1 VIHVPVLVEEAVAAL
16 QIREAGTYVDGTFG
30 RGGHSAAILA
40 RLGVRGRL
48 LAFDQDPEA
57 HADRALQDPRLE
69 LIHGRF
75 STMSAALAE
84 RGVRAVAGV
93 LLDLGVSSPQLDR
106 AERGFSFMKEGPL
119 DMRMDTTRGET
130 AAEWL
135 NRADEEEIREVIA
148 TYGEER
154 FAKAVAAKIV
164 EARAREPFRTTRQ
177 LAEVVGRAVRTREPG
192 QHPATRTFQALR
204 IHVNQELEELEV
216 TLPQAARLLE
226 RGGRLAVISFHSLE
240 DRIVKR
246 FFNER
251 AGKESRGSRHLPEQ
265 SVKFEAPSFEIVNS
279 RPLTPSKGELEVNPR
294 ARSARLRAA
303 QRTDAPSWPLDED
316 ELGVPSVED

>member
-1 VIHVPVLVEEAVAAL
+1 MSAL
-16 QIREAGTYVDGTFG
+16 RVREDATYVDGTFG

-48 LAFDQDPEA
+48 LAFDQDPAA

-69 LIHGRF
+69 LIHARF
-75 STMSAALAE
+75 STMTEALAA
-84 RGVRAVAGV
+84 RGIRQVAGV
-93 LLDLGVSSPQLDR
+93 LLDLGVSSPQLDVP
-106 AERGFSFMKEGPL
+106 ERGFSFLREGPL

-135 NRADEEEIREVIA
+135 NRAEENEIREVIR
-148 TYGEER
+148 THGEER
-154 FAKAVAAKIV
+154 FAKSIAAAVV
-164 EARAREPFRTTRQ
+164 DARRREPFRTTRQ

-216 TLPQAARLLE
+216 TLPQAAALLE
-226 RGGRLAVISFHSLE
+226 PGGRLAVISFHSLE

-246 FFNER
+246 FIR
-251 AGKESRGSRHLPEQ
+251 EQ
-265 SVKFEAPSFEIVNS
+265 STADRLPRGVPVRAKDLPPAPLRAIGKAVKPGDE
-279 RPLTPSKGELEVNPR
+279 EVRRNPR
-294 ARSARLRAA
+294 ARSAVLRAA
-303 QRTDAPSWPLDED
+303 EKVA
-316 ELGVPSVED
+316 